1 MALSMDEE
9 RILAEIES
17 RLSSDDPKLAIRL
30 STLGE
35 RRRPER
41 RGGSRSLRLR
51 ILAGLSALLVAALI
65 AGLFVLALR
74 KPAKPDTTMFDTP
87 ASSPAAVVP
96 DTATQPE
103 MIPRS

>member
-9 RILAEIES
+9 RILAEIEN
-17 RLSSDDPKLAIRL
+17 RLTSDDPKLAVRL

-41 RGGSRSLRLR
+41 PRSHGLGLRV
-51 ILAGLSALLVAALI
+51 LAGLSALLVAALI

-74 KPAKPDTTMFDTP
+74 KPATPDTSMFDSP
-87 ASSPAAVVP
+87 SSSPAAVVP
-96 DTATQPE
+96 DEVSEPE

>member
-9 RILAEIES
+9 RILAEIAS
-17 RLSSDDPKLAIRL
+17 RLSSDDPKLAVRL
-30 STLGE
+30 ATLGE
-35 RRRPER
+35 RRRPVRE
-41 RGGSRSLRLR
+41 GARSLKLR

-74 KPAKPDTTMFDTP
+74 KPARPDATMLDAP

-96 DTATQPE
+96 DNATPPE
-103 MIPRS
+103 MVPRT

>member
-17 RLSSDDPKLAIRL
+17 RLTSDDPKLAVRL

-35 RRRPER
+35 QRRPAR
-41 RGGSRSLRLR
+41 QSSHSLRLR
-51 ILAGLSALLVAALI
+51 ILAGLCALLVAALI

-74 KPAKPDTTMFDTP
+74 KPAKPDTTLYDAP

-96 DTATQPE
+96 DDASEPE
-103 MIPRS
+103 MVPRT